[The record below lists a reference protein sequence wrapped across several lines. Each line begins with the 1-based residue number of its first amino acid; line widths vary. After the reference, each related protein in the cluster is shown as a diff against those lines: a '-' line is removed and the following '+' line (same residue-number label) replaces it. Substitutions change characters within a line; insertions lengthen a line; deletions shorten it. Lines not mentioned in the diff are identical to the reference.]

1 MTNVLNIKIVK
12 LLNNEEII
20 GEVTIV
26 NGVVN
31 IKNPLRIVVMPS
43 MTEQIPKIG
52 FSPWAPFS
60 IDTKFE
66 IDKSNVLTIMNPIS
80 EFMTQYRN
88 AFSSIATPTQ
98 SKLIIPKK

>member
-1 MTNVLNIKIVK
+1 MTNVPNIKIVK

-26 NGVVN
+26 NGVVY
-31 IKNPLRIVVMPS
+31 IKNPLLIVVMPS

-60 IDTKFE
+60 IDTNFE

-80 EFMTQYRN
+80 EFMTQYTN
-88 AFSSIATPTQ
+88 AFSSIVTPNK
-98 SKLIIPKK
+98 SKLIIPNK